1 MPNNLIRWGLL
12 QLRHVVAQCLQ
23 LDGGTHQIHLVEGGY
38 EASEGC
44 LGSWLKALVDEQGIG
59 AGCTFCHEC
68 RCSLVLVLI
77 EQKNVVEDMVVHVV
91 EVDAVAQ
98 VGVEIIY
105 LTI

>member
-1 MPNNLIRWGLL
+1 MPNNLIRGLLL
-12 QLRHVVAQCLQ
+12 QLRHVVAQRLQ
-23 LDGGTHQIHLVEGGY
+23 LDGGTHQIHLVEGSD
-38 EASEGC
+38 EAAEGS
-44 LGSWLKALVDEQGIG
+44 LGAWLKALVDEQGLG
-59 AGCTFCHEC
+59 AGCAFCHEC

-77 EQKNVVEDMVVHVV
+77 EQKNVVEDVVVHVV